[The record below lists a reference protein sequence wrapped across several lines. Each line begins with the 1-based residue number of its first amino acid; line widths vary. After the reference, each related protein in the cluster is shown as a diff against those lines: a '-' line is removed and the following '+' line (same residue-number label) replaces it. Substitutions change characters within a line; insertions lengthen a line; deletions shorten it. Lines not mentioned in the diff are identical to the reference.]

1 MATVG
6 IRELKQNLSKYIK
19 RVKSGECI
27 TITERR
33 KGVALMLP
41 LGDGETRQKVA
52 KLIQEGKAT
61 WSGGKPKGLEPR
73 IILKGK
79 TVSSAVIEDR
89 R

>member
-1 MATVG
+1 
-6 IRELKQNLSKYIK
+6 
-19 RVKSGECI
+19 
-27 TITERR
+27 
-33 KGVALMLP
+33 LMLP

>member
-19 RVKSGECI
+19 RVKSGEHI

-33 KGVALMLP
+33 KRVALILP
-41 LGDGETRQKVA
+41 LGDGQTNQMVA
-52 KLIQEGKAT
+52 KLIQTGKAT
-61 WSGGKPKGLEPR
+61 WSGGKPKGLER
-73 IILKGK
+73 RVTLKGK